1 MFTINMLRNRFIDV
15 FVMVLFVIS
24 ATAHAETA
32 ATVSVSDISFKSNK
46 DLIVSLRRVLENDY
60 GPEDLKKALAPFNAK
75 SDGFRAKSTKELF
88 DALPLASNDLLV
100 SARNLGL
107 LKNPKTLVELQNE
120 VYSSAV
126 KIIVPS
132 KFANKTVFSVGGALL
147 GVAALTGGGSKAS
160 AKPSV
165 TITSSSSSIAENG
178 GTSTLTISLSKAAAV
193 DITASL
199 SFSSTA
205 TLATDFSASETVTI
219 AKGATS
225 GTVNVTSIDDSVY
238 EGNETLI
245 ATISAIDT
253 ASYLIGSASSTTV
266 SITEDESVPQIQ
278 LASSAN
284 SVAEEGGAITF
295 TASIDQ
301 IASTDLAVT
310 VTTLVTTSF
319 GSYTPN
325 VPVSITISIPA
336 GSLSGSAT
344 FTPTDNNSFDGT
356 SSVRFSISSVV
367 GGGAVGNTIN
377 VPSSGASKVVAVTE
391 NEVAPT
397 VQLSASGSSVAENG
411 SDIILTATLSTS
423 TYQDVVVS
431 LSGSGSATSGSDYSF
446 QTITISAGN
455 TTGTSSFVP
464 IEDSLYEGVTETAV
478 VAIGTVSGGGAT
490 ENGTQ
495 SVSIAITESD
505 SAPTVT
511 LASSASSVLEGGSA
525 LTLTATLSV
534 ATTSAVT
541 VAINT
546 SGSAVEGTD
555 YSTISDITI
564 AAGST
569 SGTASFTV
577 TDDSVYEGSE
587 AATVSIGTVTG
598 SSASAAGSGT
608 SVSITLS
615 DNETAPTVNLSS
627 SSSNVLEDGSAITV
641 TATLSNVADEAVTVP
656 INTSGTATEGT
667 DYAAISDITISAGAT
682 TGSTTIT
689 PTDDNV
695 SEGAETLIVSFGTLS
710 GANATAGSTASLTL
724 SLIDDDV
731 PNIALTSSASSIA
744 ENSGSPLTLTA
755 TASTTAIED
764 IVVTIGTAGTA
775 TSGSDYTA
783 LPSTLTISAGATTAT
798 TSFTPTND
806 SIYDGTS
813 SETAI
818 ISVSNVSGGNA
829 LENGDQ
835 SVTLTII
842 DDETAPTV
850 TMAAS
855 SSTVAEDGGASTL
868 TATLSTATYADVT
881 VALGAAGT
889 ASSTTDY
896 SYTSLITISAGSTT
910 GTSTLT
916 ATADDIFDAAS
927 NETAIISI
935 SSVSG
940 GSATESGSQSQTI
953 TITDAE
959 TAPTVT
965 LAIADA
971 TITEGA
977 SSKTITATLSG
988 KTYANVA
995 VAISTSGT
1003 ATEGTDYSTISDIA
1017 VSAGSRTGTASFSIT
1032 DDSVYEGS
1040 ETATVSIGSVNG
1052 GSASAAGSGTS
1063 FNITL
1068 SDNESAPTVSLSAD
1082 SLTIGEDGSAVTVT
1096 ATLSGIADE
1105 AVTVPLNT
1113 SGTAIEGTD
1122 YATIS
1127 NITISA
1133 GATTGST
1140 TITPTDDNISESDET
1155 IIVSLGTLSG
1165 ANASNGSQT
1174 ILSFTLTDDESAPS
1188 ITLTSSATSIAEN
1201 SGSPLTIS
1209 VASSVTS
1216 SEAIIVTLGSSGS
1229 ATSGTDYTA
1238 IPTTLTIP
1246 ANTTTATTTFTPTN
1260 DAFYDA
1266 NSNETVTLT
1275 IEGVSGG
1282 GGSARES
1289 GDQSVMIT
1297 IIDDEVAPVVTLT
1310 SSASSV
1316 AENGSSLTLTA
1327 ALNNATHADVTVTL
1341 SSTGADSTVSSG
1353 SDYSV
1358 PSSILIA
1365 AGQTSATVLF
1375 VPIDDATDPVYEE
1388 AENVVISVSN
1398 VNGGLATE
1406 NGIQSETITITEN
1419 EAVPTL
1425 SLSGAASIDEKTQ
1438 TATVTANLSIKT
1450 DKTVTVSFSNSGT
1463 STANTDYTLS
1473 NITIGAGATSGSQPL
1488 TPVEDTDF
1496 EGGSETVKLT
1506 GSASGISGISN
1517 SSLITITITNKAL
1530 NSGTTATYYTSDYN
1544 DLGSSAEYT
1553 NIAYFDSVGN
1563 PSMWESIN
1571 LRKALSYRKYGVGKQ
1586 VAIVDGGFYFTETG
1600 SPTTHRDLDG
1610 KTVATF
1616 GSFNPAAYNGTACSA
1631 SDGNNMHGTCVA
1643 GIIAADI
1650 DTVGII
1656 GVAPGVSLHLT
1667 DWANTVGFTGMYDKL
1682 ALATDDASNAVAQ
1695 NNSWGWNLDA
1705 NDFQSRLDASPSST
1719 TAQVFASIAGETD
1732 TTITQ
1737 YKNALN
1743 NFQNH
1748 GVIVFANGNDPSKS
1762 SASFN
1767 SALPVWYNEL
1777 EEAWI
1782 TVANIDITGAGT
1794 KTYTQR
1800 GNPCGLAAKFC
1811 IAADAY
1817 GITAPSYVSG
1827 GTSYWHP
1834 TNGTSFTAPMV
1845 SGAVALMAD
1854 HFPNQTPE
1862 QWTDRLLASADNAI
1876 GYTHIG
1882 QVTFGNGVIHGYSAE
1897 AGHGILDIYAAL
1909 QPITSNAYSLQVAG
1923 GNRSLG
1929 ASGSFAFN
1937 ETAILSASSFGDSLA
1952 NALGGEFTYM
1962 YDALDGGFAFDLEQT
1977 VKPSLSVSKPVISID
1992 REFGLTRSVSEEK
2005 LAFSNSF
2012 SKVLEQAGYL
2022 NYSRNESNGSLNS
2035 FTSNGLWNGFSDAS
2049 YVFPFLTAVQG
2060 GTGLNYGDSLGNGFL
2075 SLSYNSENYNGSSGS
2090 PKNAYSFS
2098 YRINLAE
2105 NTNLNYVGGIV
2116 NEGESFLGSEGGGAF
2131 DFSGSENVTSFF
2143 GFKSGI
2149 KLAENHFLNMGY
2161 GLSRTSV
2168 NKARSGIIQ
2177 NISGV
2182 MSDSFEIGFTS
2193 FDNFGSDMMSFS
2205 ISQPHRVASG
2215 TADLQIAGLAERDG
2229 SIPYTYKTASLRPSG
2244 RQLDFAMAYNYDLTT
2259 VSTVRVKMMHTED
2272 KGHVRG
2278 ADPEASI
2285 YLGYSKT
2292 DIIGNDTITI
2302 GAASTFA
2309 NEVDLKLNYSINW

>member
-1 MFTINMLRNRFIDV
+1 MFGIFKRLNLLNAVIMF
-15 FVMVLFVIS
+15 LFVIT
-24 ATAHAETA
+24 ATVHAETET
-32 ATVSVSDISFKSNK
+32 TVSVSDIKFESNK
-46 DLIVSLRRVLENDY
+46 DLIVSLRRVLEKDY
-60 GPEDLKKALAPFNAK
+60 GPEDVKKALTPFNEK
-75 SDGFRAKSTKELF
+75 SEGFRAKSAKELF

-100 SARNLGL
+100 SVRNLGL
-107 LKNPKTLVELQNE
+107 LDNPKTLMGLQNE
-120 VYSSAV
+120 VYLSAV
-126 KIIVPS
+126 NIISPLVVEQNFL
-132 KFANKTVFSVGGALL
+132 KQFNNKTIIGLGGLIGLA
-147 GVAALTGGGSKAS
+147 AS
-160 AKPSV
+160 ASSGNSTPTKPKV
-165 TITSSSSSIAENG
+165 TISSSSSSVAENG
-178 GTSTLTISLSKAAAV
+178 GTSILTVSLSKAAAT
-193 DITASL
+193 DLTATL

-205 TLATDFSASETVTI
+205 TLATDFSAPQTVTI

-225 GTVNVTSIDDSVY
+225 GTVTVTSIDDSVY

-253 ASYLIGSASSTTV
+253 ASHAIGSASSTTV
-266 SITEDESVPQIQ
+266 SITEDESVPQVQ

-301 IASTDLAVT
+301 IASTNLAVSVST
-310 VTTLVTTSF
+310 IVTRSS
-319 GSYTPN
+319 GSYAPN
-325 VPVSITISIPA
+325 VPSNITISIPA

-344 FTPTDNNSFDGT
+344 FTPTDNSSYDGT
-356 SSVRFSISSVV
+356 SIVNFVISSVA
-367 GGGAVGNTIN
+367 GGGAIGNTVTI
-377 VPSSGASKVVAVTE
+377 PSSGTTKVIAVTE

-397 VQLSASGSSVAENG
+397 VQLSTSGSSVAENG
-411 SDIILTATLSTS
+411 SDITLTATLSGPTH
-423 TYQDVVVS
+423 QNVVVN
-431 LSGSGSATSGSDYSF
+431 LLGSGTATNGSDYSISDI
-446 QTITISAGN
+446 TITAGN
-455 TTGTSSFVP
+455 TTGTTAFEP
-464 IEDSLYEGVTETAV
+464 KEDSLFEGVTETAAISI
-478 VAIGTVSGGGAT
+478 VAVSGGGAT

-525 LTLTATLSV
+525 LTLTTTLSV

-564 AAGST
+564 AAGAT

-598 SSASAAGSGT
+598 GSASAAGSGT

-615 DNETAPTVNLSS
+615 DNETAPTVTLSS
-627 SSSNVLEDGSAITV
+627 SSSSVIEDGSAITV
-641 TATLSNVADEAVTVP
+641 TATLSNVADEAITVP
-656 INTSGTATEGT
+656 INTSGTATEST
-667 DYAAISDITISAGAT
+667 DYATINDITISAGAT
-682 TGSTTIT
+682 TGSSTIT

-695 SEGAETLIVSFGTLS
+695 SEGAETVIVSLGTLS
-710 GANATAGSTASLTL
+710 GADATAGSTTSLTL

-731 PNIALTSSASSIA
+731 PNITLTSSASSIA

-755 TASTTAIED
+755 TASMTAIED
-764 IVVTIGTAGTA
+764 IVVSIGTAGTTTA
-775 TSGSDYTA
+775 GSDYTA

-896 SYTSLITISAGSTT
+896 SYTSSITISAGSTT

-1003 ATEGTDYSTISDIA
+1003 ATEGTDYTTISDIA
-1017 VSAGSRTGTASFSIT
+1017 VSAGSTTGTAIFAVT
-1032 DDSVYEGS
+1032 DDSTYEGS

-1063 FNITL
+1063 FNVTL
-1068 SDNESAPTVSLSAD
+1068 SDNESAPTVSLSAN

-1122 YATIS
+1122 YATMS

-1140 TITPTDDNISESDET
+1140 TITPTDDNISESNET
-1155 IIVSLGTLSG
+1155 IIVSMGTLSG
-1165 ANASNGSQT
+1165 ANASNGSPT
-1174 ILSFTLTDDESAPS
+1174 SLSFTLTDDESAPS

-1238 IPTTLTIP
+1238 LPATLTIP
-1246 ANTTTATTTFTPTN
+1246 ANATTATTTFTPTN

-1266 NSNETVTLT
+1266 ASNETVTLT

-1289 GDQSVMIT
+1289 GEQSVTLTIT
-1297 IIDDEVAPVVTLT
+1297 DDEVDPVVTL

-1327 ALNNATHADVTVTL
+1327 TLNNATYADVTVAL
-1341 SSTGADSTVSSG
+1341 ASAGADSTISSG
-1353 SDYSV
+1353 TDYSV
-1358 PSSILIA
+1358 SSSILIT
-1365 AGQTSATVLF
+1365 AGETSATGIF
-1375 VPIDDATDPVYEE
+1375 TPIDDASDPVYEE
-1388 AENVVISVSN
+1388 AENVVVSVSD
-1398 VNGGLATE
+1398 VSGGSAE
-1406 NGIQSETITITEN
+1406 ESGIQSKTITITEN
-1419 EAVPTL
+1419 EAIPTL

-1463 STANTDYTLS
+1463 STASTDYTLS
-1473 NITIGAGATSGSQPL
+1473 NITIGAGATSGSQTL
-1488 TPVEDTDF
+1488 SPVLDTDF

-1530 NSGTTATYYTSDYN
+1530 NSGTTATYNS
-1544 DLGSSAEYT
+1544 SSATSWASDTEYT
-1553 NIAYFDSVGN
+1553 NIEAFDPDRAAN
-1563 PSMWESIN
+1563 PNPFESIN
-1571 LRKALSYRKYGVGKQ
+1571 LNKAFAYGKYGNGKQ
-1586 VAIVDGGFYFTETG
+1586 VAIVDQGFWVTG
-1600 SPTTHRDLDG
+1600 ANASATHSDLDG
-1610 KTVATF
+1610 KTITTF
-1616 GSFNPAAYNGTACSA
+1616 GSFNAPGTGCGGA
-1631 SDGNNMHGTCVA
+1631 HGTCVA
-1643 GIIAADI
+1643 GVIAADGGDGGTI
-1650 DTVGII
+1650 GI
-1656 GVAPGVSLHLT
+1656 APLASLHLT
-1667 DWANTVGFTGMYDKL
+1667 DWGNTVGFNDMYDKM
-1682 ALATDDASNAVAQ
+1682 AQATVDASNAVAQ
-1695 NNSWGWNLDA
+1695 NNSWGIGLDA
-1705 NDFQSRLDASPSST
+1705 NGFQVRVDANPSLTPLTLWSYGVSGSLT
-1719 TAQVFASIAGETD
+1719 SVTA
-1732 TTITQ
+1732 
-1737 YKNALN
+1737 YKNALD

-1748 GVIVFANGNDPSKS
+1748 GVIVFSNGNDTTKT
-1762 SASFN
+1762 SAHAIASMPLWF
-1767 SALPVWYNEL
+1767 PEL

-1782 TVANIDITGAGT
+1782 SVANIDITGNGT
-1794 KTYTQR
+1794 KTYTQK
-1800 GNPCGLAAKFC
+1800 GNPCGLAASFC
-1811 IAADAY
+1811 IAAD
-1817 GITAPSYVSG
+1817 GWNVTMPSHVSG
-1827 GTSYWHP
+1827 GNSYH
-1834 TNGTSFTAPMV
+1834 TNSSGTSFSAPMV

-1876 GYTHIG
+1876 GYTHVG
-1882 QVTFGNGVIHGYSAE
+1882 QVTFGNGVKHGYSAE
-1897 AGHGILDIYAAL
+1897 AGHGIMDIYAAL
-1909 QPITSNAYSLQVAG
+1909 QPITNDAYVAQVAG

-1962 YDALDGGFAFDLEQT
+1962 YDALDGGFAFDLKQT
-1977 VKPSLSVSKPVISID
+1977 VKPSLSVTTPVISMD
-1992 REFGLTRSVSEEK
+1992 RELGLTRSVSEEK
-2005 LAFSNSF
+2005 LAYSNSF
-2012 SKVLEQAGYL
+2012 SQASGRSRYL
-2022 NYSRNESNGSLNS
+2022 SSSRNQSNSTLVS
-2035 FTSNGLWNGFSDAS
+2035 FTSNGQWNGFSEAS
-2049 YVFPFLTAVQG
+2049 YVFPFLTSIQG
-2060 GTGLNYGDSLGNGFL
+2060 GKGLNYGDNLGNGFL
-2075 SLSYNSENYNGSSGS
+2075 SFSYNSDNAAGSSS
-2090 PKNAYSFS
+2090 NQKNAYTFS
-2098 YRINLAE
+2098 YRTNPAEHANLS
-2105 NTNLNYVGGIV
+2105 YVGGIA
-2116 NEGESFLGSEGGGAF
+2116 NEGENFLGSSGGGAF
-2131 DFSGSENVTSFF
+2131 DFTGSENVTSFF
-2143 GFKSGI
+2143 GMKSDI
-2149 KLAENHFLNMGY
+2149 LLAEDYSINMGF
-2161 GLSRTSV
+2161 GLSSTSV
-2168 NKARSGIIQ
+2168 NKARSGIVQ

-2182 MSDSFEIGFTS
+2182 MSDSFEIGFTA
-2193 FDNFGSDMMSFS
+2193 FDNFGPDKLSLS

-2229 SIPYTYKTASLRPSG
+2229 SIPYTYKKVSLRPSG
-2244 RQLDFAMAYNYDLTT
+2244 RQLDFAVAYNYDLTKA
-2259 VSTVRVKMMHTED
+2259 STVRFKMMHTED

-2278 ADPEASI
+2278 ADPETSI
-2285 YLGYSKT
+2285 YLGYHKT
-2292 DIIGNDTITI
+2292 DIIGADTFTI
-2302 GAASTFA
+2302 GAASNPA
-2309 NEVDLKLNYSINW
+2309 HEMDLKFNYSINW

>member
-1 MFTINMLRNRFIDV
+1 MFTASYVLRHIKKICFLMILWFITSV
-15 FVMVLFVIS
+15 
-24 ATAHAETA
+24 TAFAETET
-32 ATVSVSDISFKSNK
+32 TVPYKNISFKSNK
-46 DLIVSLRRVLENDY
+46 DFIVSLRSVLEKDY
-60 GPEDLKKALAPFNAK
+60 GPKDLKKALKPFNAEPE
-75 SDGFRAKSTKELF
+75 GFRAKSRKELF
-88 DALPLASNDLLV
+88 DALPLATNDILI

-107 LKNPKTLVELQNE
+107 LKNTKNLVELQNE

-126 KIIVPS
+126 KTIASS
-132 KFANKTVFSVGGALL
+132 KFGNKTILSVGGALL
-147 GVAALTGGGSKAS
+147 GAAVLTGGGK
-160 AKPSV
+160 KPSPKSLPYV
-165 TITSSSSSIAENG
+165 TIANSSPSIAENG
-178 GTSTLTISLSKAAAV
+178 GTSTLTVSLSEAAAA
-193 DITASL
+193 DITTTLA
-199 SFSSTA
+199 FSSTA
-205 TLATDFSASETVTI
+205 TLATDFSASQTVTI
-219 AKGATS
+219 SKGATS
-225 GTVNVTSIDDSVY
+225 GTVTVTSIDDSVY

-253 ASYLIGSASSTTV
+253 TSYAIGSASSTTV
-266 SITEDESVPQIQ
+266 SITEDESVPQVQ

-295 TASIDQ
+295 TASINQ
-301 IASTDLAVT
+301 IASTNLAVKVRAI
-310 VTTLVTTSF
+310 VTRSSV
-319 GSYTPN
+319 SYTPN
-325 VPVSITISIPA
+325 IPSDITITVPA
-336 GSLSGSAT
+336 GSLSGTAT
-344 FTPTDNNSFDGT
+344 FTPIDNNTYDGT
-356 SSVRFSISSVV
+356 SVVNFIVSSVL
-367 GGGAVGNTIN
+367 GGGAIGNTVTI
-377 VPSSGASKVVAVTE
+377 PSSGTTKVVAITE

-397 VQLSASGSSVAENG
+397 IQLSAVGSSVAENG
-411 SDIILTATLSTS
+411 ADITLTATLSGS
-423 TYQDVVVS
+423 THQDVVVS
-431 LSGSGSATSGSDYSF
+431 LLGTGTANSGLDYSISDI
-446 QTITISAGN
+446 TITAGN
-455 TTGTSSFVP
+455 TTGTSAFEP
-464 IEDSLYEGVTETAV
+464 IEDSLFEGVTETAAISI
-478 VAIGTVSGGGAT
+478 VAVSGGGAT

-495 SVSIAITESD
+495 SVDISITESD

-511 LASSASSVLEGGSA
+511 LASSANSVSEGGSS

-534 ATTSAVT
+534 ASTSAVT

-564 AAGST
+564 SAGST

-577 TDDSVYEGSE
+577 TDDSVYEGTE

-608 SVSITLS
+608 SASITLS
-615 DNETAPTVNLSS
+615 DNEIAPTVTLSS
-627 SSSNVLEDGSAITV
+627 SSANIFEDGSAITL

-667 DYAAISDITISAGAT
+667 DYAAISDITISAGTT

-689 PTDDNV
+689 PTNDNV
-695 SEGAETLIVSFGTLS
+695 SEGAETITVSFGTLS
-710 GANATAGSTASLTL
+710 GADATSGNTASLTF
-724 SLIDDDV
+724 SLVDDDV

-744 ENSGSPLTLTA
+744 EDSGTSLTLTA

-775 TSGSDYTA
+775 TPGSDYTA

-806 SIYDGTS
+806 STYDETS

-818 ISVSNVSGGNA
+818 ISVTNVSGGNA
-829 LENGDQ
+829 LEKGDQ
-835 SVTLTII
+835 SVTLTIT

-850 TMAAS
+850 TIAAS
-855 SSTVAEDGGASTL
+855 SLAVAEDGGASTL

-896 SYTSLITISAGSTT
+896 SYTSSITISAGSTI

-1017 VSAGSRTGTASFSIT
+1017 VSAGSTSGTASFAVT
-1032 DDSVYEGS
+1032 DDSTYEGS

-1063 FNITL
+1063 FNVTL
-1068 SDNESAPTVSLSAD
+1068 SDNESAPTVSLSANF
-1082 SLTIGEDGSAVTVT
+1082 LTIGEDGSAVTVT

-1105 AVTVPLNT
+1105 DVTVPLNT
-1113 SGTAIEGTD
+1113 SGTAIECTD

-1127 NITISA
+1127 DITISA

-1140 TITPTDDNISESDET
+1140 KITPTDDSISESNEA
-1155 IIVSLGTLSG
+1155 IIVSMGTLSG
-1165 ANASNGSQT
+1165 ASAGNGSPT
-1174 ILSFTLTDDESAPS
+1174 SLSFTLTDDESAPS
-1188 ITLTSSATSIAEN
+1188 ITLISTGTSIAEN
-1201 SGSPLTIS
+1201 SGSALTIS
-1209 VASSVTS
+1209 VTSSIAS
-1216 SEAIIVTLGSSGS
+1216 SEAIVVTLGASGN

-1238 IPTTLTIP
+1238 LPTTLTIP
-1246 ANTTTATTTFTPTN
+1246 ANATTATTTFTPTN

-1266 NSNETVTLT
+1266 STNETVTLT

-1289 GDQSVMIT
+1289 GDQSIIIT
-1297 IIDDEVAPVVTLT
+1297 ITDDEVAPVVTLT

-1327 ALNNATHADVTVTL
+1327 TLNNATHADVTVTL
-1341 SSTGADSTVSSG
+1341 SSAGADTTILSG

-1358 PSSILIA
+1358 ASSIVIV
-1365 AGQTSATVLF
+1365 AGQTSANGIF
-1375 VPIDDATDPVYEE
+1375 SPIDDASDPVYEE
-1388 AENVVISVSN
+1388 AENVVVSVSN
-1398 VNGGLATE
+1398 VNGGSATE
-1406 NGIQSETITITEN
+1406 NGIQSKTITITEN
-1419 EAVPTL
+1419 ESVPTL
-1425 SLSGAASIDEKTQ
+1425 SLSGTASIDEKTQ

-1473 NITIGAGATSGSQPL
+1473 NITIGAGAISGSQTL
-1488 TPVEDTDF
+1488 SPVLDNDF

-1530 NSGTTATYYTSDYN
+1530 NSGTTAEYNSSFATSWASDT
-1544 DLGSSAEYT
+1544 EYT
-1553 NIAYFDSVGN
+1553 NIEAYDSDRAAN
-1563 PSMWESIN
+1563 PNPYESIN
-1571 LRKALSYRKYGVGKQ
+1571 LNQAFAYGKFGSGKQ
-1586 VAIVDGGFYFTETG
+1586 VAIVDQGFWVTG
-1600 SPTTHRDLDG
+1600 ANASATHADLNA
-1610 KTVATF
+1610 KTIATF
-1616 GSFNPAAYNGTACSA
+1616 GSFNAPGTGCGGA
-1631 SDGNNMHGTCVA
+1631 HGTCVA
-1643 GIIAADI
+1643 GVIAADYG
-1650 DTVGII
+1650 DGGII
-1656 GVAPGVSLHLT
+1656 GIAPLASLHLT
-1667 DWANTVGFTGMYDKL
+1667 DWGNTVGFNDMYDKM
-1682 ALATDDASNAVAQ
+1682 AQGTADASNAVAQ
-1695 NNSWGWNLDA
+1695 NNSWGISVDA
-1705 NDFQSRLDASPSST
+1705 NEFQVIVDNNPSST
-1719 TAQVFASIAGETD
+1719 TLELMSYGLSGSLSSVTA
-1732 TTITQ
+1732 
-1737 YKNALN
+1737 YKNALDD
-1743 NFQNH
+1743 FQNH
-1748 GVIVFANGNDPSKS
+1748 GVIVFSNGNDTSKT
-1762 SASFN
+1762 SAHAIASMPLWFT
-1767 SALPVWYNEL
+1767 EL
-1777 EEAWI
+1777 EDAWI
-1782 TVANIDITGAGT
+1782 SVANIDITGNGT
-1794 KTYTQR
+1794 KTYTQM
-1800 GNPCGLAAKFC
+1800 GNPCGLTASFC
-1811 IAADAY
+1811 IAAD
-1817 GITAPSYVSG
+1817 GTDVTMPSHVSG
-1827 GTSYWHP
+1827 GTSYHDNS
-1834 TNGTSFTAPMV
+1834 TGTSFSAPMV

-1882 QVTFGNGVIHGYSAE
+1882 QVTFGNGVKHGYSAE
-1897 AGHGILDIYAAL
+1897 AGHGIMDIYAAL
-1909 QPITSNAYSLQVAG
+1909 QPITSDAYIAQVAG
-1923 GNRSLG
+1923 GNGSLG
-1929 ASGSFAFN
+1929 GSGSFAFN

-1992 REFGLTRSVSEEK
+1992 RELGLTRSVSEEK

-2012 SKVLEQAGYL
+2012 SQVLEQSGYL
-2022 NYSRNESNGSLNS
+2022 NYTRNQSNDSLNS
-2035 FTSNGLWNGFSDAS
+2035 FTSNGLWNSFSDAS

-2075 SLSYNSENYNGSSGS
+2075 SLSYNSENSNGSYGIL
-2090 PKNAYSFS
+2090 KDAYTFS
-2098 YRINLAE
+2098 YRTNLAE
-2105 NTNLNYVGGIV
+2105 NANLNYVGGFV
-2116 NEGESFLGSEGGGAF
+2116 NEGESFLGSSGGGAF
-2131 DFSGSENVTSFF
+2131 DFSGSDNVTSFF
-2143 GFKSGI
+2143 GIKSGFQ
-2149 KLAENHFLNMGY
+2149 LDENYFINVGY
-2161 GLSRTSV
+2161 GLSSTSV
-2168 NKARSGIIQ
+2168 NKARNGIVQ

-2182 MSDSFEIGFTS
+2182 MSDSFEFGFTS
-2193 FDNFGSDMMSFS
+2193 FDNFGSDMLSFS

-2215 TADLQIAGLAERDG
+2215 TADLQIAGLAEVDG

-2244 RQLDFAMAYNYDLTT
+2244 RQLDFAVTYNYDITLT
-2259 VSTVRVKMMHTED
+2259 STFRAKAMLTQE
-2272 KGHVRG
+2272 KGHIRG
-2278 ADPEASI
+2278 LNSETSI
-2285 YLGYSKT
+2285 YLGYSKA

-2302 GAASTFA
+2302 GAVSNSA
-2309 NEVDLKLNYSINW
+2309 NEMDFKLNYSINW

>member
-1 MFTINMLRNRFIDV
+1 MIIIKMLRNRFIDV
-15 FVMVLFVIS
+15 FVIVLFVIS
-24 ATAHAETA
+24 TTAHAETA

-46 DLIVSLRRVLENDY
+46 DLIVSLRRVLEKDY

-225 GTVNVTSIDDSVY
+225 GTVTVTSIDDSVY

-266 SITEDESVPQIQ
+266 SITEDENVPQIQ

-310 VTTLVTTSF
+310 VMTIVTTSS
-319 GSYTPN
+319 GAYTPN
-325 VPVSITISIPA
+325 VPSNITISIPA

-344 FTPTDNNSFDGT
+344 FTPTDNNSYDGT
-356 SSVRFSISSVV
+356 STVNFVISSVA
-367 GGGAVGNTIN
+367 GGGAIGNTVTI
-377 VPSSGASKVVAVTE
+377 PSSGTTKVIAVTE
-391 NEVAPT
+391 NEVAPS
-397 VQLSASGSSVAENG
+397 VQLSTSGSSVAENG
-411 SDIILTATLSTS
+411 SDITLTATLSGS
-423 TYQDVVVS
+423 TYQNVVVS
-431 LSGSGSATSGSDYSF
+431 LLGSGTATSGSDYSISDI
-446 QTITISAGN
+446 TITAGN
-455 TTGTSSFVP
+455 TTGTTAFEP
-464 IEDSLYEGVTETAV
+464 KEDSLFEGVTETAAISI
-478 VAIGTVSGGGAT
+478 VAVSGGGAA

-695 SEGAETLIVSFGTLS
+695 SEGAETVIVSLGTLS
-710 GANATAGSTASLTL
+710 GADATAGSTTSLTL

-731 PNIALTSSASSIA
+731 PNITLTSSASSIA
-744 ENSGSPLTLTA
+744 ENSGSPLTLRA
-755 TASTTAIED
+755 TASMTAIED

-829 LENGDQ
+829 LENGEQ

-971 TITEGA
+971 NITEGA
-977 SSKTITATLSG
+977 NSKTITATLSG

-1017 VSAGSRTGTASFSIT
+1017 VSAGSTTGTASFSIT

-1266 NSNETVTLT
+1266 ASNETVTLT

-1341 SSTGADSTVSSG
+1341 SSIGADSTVSSG

-1425 SLSGAASIDEKTQ
+1425 SLLGAASIDEKTQ

-1450 DKTVTVSFSNSGT
+1450 DKTVTVSFSNLGT

-1473 NITIGAGATSGSQPL
+1473 NITIGAGATSGSQTL
-1488 TPVEDTDF
+1488 SPVLDTDF
-1496 EGGSETVKLT
+1496 EDGSETVKLT

-1517 SSLITITITNKAL
+1517 SNEIIITITNKAL
-1530 NSGTTATYYTSDYN
+1530 NSGTTATYNSSFATSWASDT
-1544 DLGSSAEYT
+1544 EYT
-1553 NIAYFDSVGN
+1553 NIEALATDRAAN
-1563 PSMWESIN
+1563 PNSYESIN
-1571 LRKALSYRKYGVGKQ
+1571 LNKAFAYNKFGSGQQ
-1586 VAIVDGGFYFTETG
+1586 VAIVDQGFWVTG
-1600 SPTTHRDLDG
+1600 ANASATHADLDG
-1610 KTVATF
+1610 KTITTF
-1616 GSFNPAAYNGTACSA
+1616 GTFNAPGSGCGGA
-1631 SDGNNMHGTCVA
+1631 HGTCVA
-1643 GIIAADI
+1643 GVIAADGG
-1650 DTVGII
+1650 DGGII
-1656 GVAPGVSLHLT
+1656 GIAPLASLHLT
-1667 DWANTVGFTGMYDKL
+1667 DWGNTVGFTDMHDKL
-1682 ALATDDASNAVAQ
+1682 AQATAHASNAVAQ
-1695 NNSWGWNLDA
+1695 NNSWE
-1705 NDFQSRLDASPSST
+1705 SPSYDASQFQTFVDSNPSLSSLQIWDILT
-1719 TAQVFASIAGETD
+1719 SSNLTNVTA
-1732 TTITQ
+1732 
-1737 YKNALN
+1737 YKNALD

-1748 GVIVFANGNDPSKS
+1748 GVIVWSNGNNPAKT
-1762 SASFN
+1762 SATYVAS
-1767 SALPVWYNEL
+1767 LPLWFPEL
-1777 EEAWI
+1777 EDAWI
-1782 TVANIDITGAGT
+1782 AVANIDITGNGT
-1794 KTYTQR
+1794 KTYTQK
-1800 GNPCGLAAKFC
+1800 GNPCGLVARFC
-1811 IAADAY
+1811 IAAD
-1817 GITAPSYVSG
+1817 GQDVTMPSYVSG
-1827 GTSYWHP
+1827 GNSYHS
-1834 TNGTSFTAPMV
+1834 NSSGTSFSAPMV

-1876 GYTHIG
+1876 GYTHVG
-1882 QVTFGNGVIHGYSAE
+1882 QVTFGNGVKHGYSAE
-1897 AGHGILDIYAAL
+1897 AGHGIMDIYAAL
-1909 QPITSNAYSLQVAG
+1909 QPITSDAYIAQVAG

-1992 REFGLTRSVSEEK
+1992 RELGLTRSVSEEK

-2012 SKVLEQAGYL
+2012 SKVLEQPGYL
-2022 NYSRNESNGSLNS
+2022 NYSRNESNGSLTS

-2075 SLSYNSENYNGSSGS
+2075 SLSYNSENDNGSSGN

-2098 YRINLAE
+2098 YRLNLAE

-2116 NEGESFLGSEGGGAF
+2116 NEGESFLGSAGGGAF

-2149 KLAENHFLNMGY
+2149 KLAENHFLNVGY

-2285 YLGYSKT
+2285 YLGYSKS

>member
-1 MFTINMLRNRFIDV
+1 MIIIKMLRNRFIDV

-46 DLIVSLRRVLENDY
+46 DLIVSLRRVLEKDY
-60 GPEDLKKALAPFNAK
+60 GPEDLKKALTPFNAK

-225 GTVNVTSIDDSVY
+225 GTVTVTSIDDSVY

-266 SITEDESVPQIQ
+266 SIAEDESVPQIQ

-301 IASTDLAVT
+301 IASTNLAVT
-310 VTTLVTTSF
+310 VTTIVATSF

-325 VPVSITISIPA
+325 VPSNITISIPA

-344 FTPTDNNSFDGT
+344 FTPTDNNSYDGT
-356 SSVRFSISSVV
+356 STVSFVISSVA
-367 GGGAVGNTIN
+367 GGGAIGNTVTI
-377 VPSSGASKVVAVTE
+377 PSSGTTRVIAVTE

-511 LASSASSVLEGGSA
+511 LASSASSVSEGGSA

-695 SEGAETLIVSFGTLS
+695 SEGAETVIVSLGTLS
-710 GANATAGSTASLTL
+710 GADATAGSTTSLTL

-731 PNIALTSSASSIA
+731 PNITLTSSASSIA

-755 TASTTAIED
+755 TASMTAIED

-829 LENGDQ
+829 LENGEQ

-855 SSTVAEDGGASTL
+855 SSTVAEDSGASTL

-1266 NSNETVTLT
+1266 ASNETVTLT

-1289 GDQSVMIT
+1289 GDQSITLT

-1341 SSTGADSTVSSG
+1341 SSIGADSTVSSG

-1375 VPIDDATDPVYEE
+1375 APIDDASDPVYEE
-1388 AENVVISVSN
+1388 AENVVVSVSD
-1398 VNGGLATE
+1398 VSGGSAE
-1406 NGIQSETITITEN
+1406 ESGIQSKTITITEN
-1419 EAVPTL
+1419 EAIPTL

-1473 NITIGAGATSGSQPL
+1473 NITIGAGATSGSQTL
-1488 TPVEDTDF
+1488 SPVLDTDF

-1530 NSGTTATYYTSDYN
+1530 NSGTTATYYSGDAN
-1544 DLGSSAEYT
+1544 DWTAISQYQFLEAGDVSA
-1553 NIAYFDSVGN
+1553 ASN
-1563 PSMWESIN
+1563 PNPYDSIN
-1571 LRKALSYRKYGVGKQ
+1571 LNMAFSYRKYGEGVQ
-1586 VAIVDGGFYFTETG
+1586 VAIMDSGYWVTEANAAADH
-1600 SPTTHRDLDG
+1600 SDLDG
-1610 KTVATF
+1610 KTITTF
-1616 GSFNPAAYNGTACSA
+1616 GQFDAPGTGPLGAHGTA
-1631 SDGNNMHGTCVA
+1631 VA
-1643 GIIAADI
+1643 GIVGADF
-1650 DTVGII
+1650 DLVGYGGIV
-1656 GVAPGVSLHLT
+1656 GVAPKVSLHLT
-1667 DWANTVGFTGMYDKL
+1667 DRLNTAGYTDMYDKM
-1682 ALATDDASNAVAQ
+1682 AQGTADASTAVAQ
-1695 NNSWGWNLDA
+1695 NNSWGYPTLDA
-1705 NDFQSRLDASPSST
+1705 NDFQQYVDDNP
-1719 TAQVFASIAGETD
+1719 TD
-1732 TTITQ
+1732 TIQEVWANRVSGTTSTITA
-1737 YKNALN
+1737 YTTALN

-1748 GVIVFANGNDPSKS
+1748 GVVVWANGNTPSKQ
-1762 SASFN
+1762 SAHFL
-1767 SALPVWYNEL
+1767 AAMPLWIPEL
-1777 EEAWI
+1777 EDAWI
-1782 TVANIDITGAGT
+1782 TVANIDITGNGT
-1794 KTYTQR
+1794 KTYTQK
-1800 GNPCGLAAKFC
+1800 GHPCGLAARFC
-1811 IAADAY
+1811 IAADGQNVAVP
-1817 GITAPSYVSG
+1817 AEVSG
-1827 GTSYWHP
+1827 GSSTWYNA
-1834 TNGTSFTAPMV
+1834 NGTSFSAPMV

-1862 QWTDRLLASADNAI
+1862 QWTDRLLASADNSI
-1876 GYTHIG
+1876 GYTHVG

-1897 AGHGILDIYAAL
+1897 AGHGIMDIYAAL

-1992 REFGLTRSVSEEK
+1992 RELGLTRSVSEEK

-2012 SKVLEQAGYL
+2012 SKVLEQPGYL
-2022 NYSRNESNGSLNS
+2022 NYSRNESNGSLTS
-2035 FTSNGLWNGFSDAS
+2035 FTSNGLWNGFNDAS

-2075 SLSYNSENYNGSSGS
+2075 SLSYNSENDNGSSGN

-2098 YRINLAE
+2098 YRLNLAE

-2116 NEGESFLGSEGGGAF
+2116 NEGESFLGSAGGGAF
-2131 DFSGSENVTSFF
+2131 DFSESENVTSFF
-2143 GFKSGI
+2143 GIKSGI
-2149 KLAENHFLNMGY
+2149 KLADDYFLKVGY

-2285 YLGYSKT
+2285 YLGYSKS

>member
-1 MFTINMLRNRFIDV
+1 MHNILSIILRARYLSVLVMF
-15 FVMVLFVIS
+15 LFVIT
-24 ATAHAETA
+24 ATAHAETE

-46 DLIVSLRRVLENDY
+46 DLIVSLRRVLEKDY
-60 GPEDLKKALAPFNAK
+60 GPEDLKKALTPFNAK
-75 SDGFRAKSTKELF
+75 SEGFRAKSTKELF
-88 DALPLASNDLLV
+88 DALPFASNDLLV

-107 LKNPKTLVELQNE
+107 LKNPKTLVDLQNE
-120 VYSSAV
+120 IYLSAV
-126 KIIVPS
+126 KVITPQKFS
-132 KFANKTVFSVGGALL
+132 KKAVLGAGGALL
-147 GVAALTGGGSKAS
+147 GAAVLTGGSKAS

-178 GTSTLTISLSKAAAV
+178 GTSTLTISLSKAAAA
-193 DITASL
+193 DIAATL

-205 TLATDFSASETVTI
+205 TLATDFSAVQTVTI
-219 AKGATS
+219 LKGTTS
-225 GTVNVTSIDDSVY
+225 GTVTVTSIDDSVY
-238 EGNETLI
+238 EGNETLK
-245 ATISAIDT
+245 ATISSIST
-253 ASYLIGSASSTTV
+253 ASYVIGSASSTTV
-266 SITEDESVPQIQ
+266 SITEDESVPQVQ

-284 SVAEEGGAITF
+284 SVVEEGGAITF

-301 IASTDLAVT
+301 IASTNLAVT

-325 VPVSITISIPA
+325 VPSNITISIPA

-344 FTPTDNNSFDGT
+344 FTPTDNSSYDGT

-367 GGGAVGNTIN
+367 GGGAVGNTIT

-397 VQLSASGSSVAENG
+397 VQLSASASSVAENG
-411 SDIILTATLSTS
+411 ADITLTATLSVS

-431 LSGSGSATSGSDYSF
+431 LLGSGSATSGSDYSLSVI
-446 QTITISAGN
+446 TITAGN
-455 TTGTSSFVP
+455 TTGTTSFVP

-511 LASSASSVLEGGSA
+511 LASSASSVSEGDSA

-615 DNETAPTVNLSS
+615 DNETAPTVTLSS

-667 DYAAISDITISAGAT
+667 DYGAISDITISAGAT

-710 GANATAGSTASLTL
+710 GADATAGSTASLTL

-764 IVVTIGTAGTA
+764 IVVTIGTVGTA

-818 ISVSNVSGGNA
+818 ISVTNVSGGNA
-829 LENGDQ
+829 LERGDQ
-835 SVTLTII
+835 SVTLTIT

-855 SSTVAEDGGASTL
+855 SSAVAEDGGASTL

-896 SYTSLITISAGSTT
+896 SYTSSITISAGSTT

-1017 VSAGSRTGTASFSIT
+1017 VSAGSTTGTASFAVT
-1032 DDSVYEGS
+1032 DDSTYEGS

-1063 FNITL
+1063 FNVTL
-1068 SDNESAPTVSLSAD
+1068 SDNESAPTVSLRAN

-1155 IIVSLGTLSG
+1155 IIVSMGTLSG
-1165 ANASNGSQT
+1165 ANASNGSPT
-1174 ILSFTLTDDESAPS
+1174 SLSFTLTDDESNPS
-1188 ITLTSSATSIAEN
+1188 ITLTSTASSIAEN

-1209 VASSVTS
+1209 VTS
-1216 SEAIIVTLGSSGS
+1216 SIIAAVDIVVTLGTTGT

-1238 IPTTLTIP
+1238 LPSTLTIS
-1246 ANTTTATTTFTPTN
+1246 AGATAATTSFSPSN
-1260 DAFYDA
+1260 DTFYDA
-1266 NSNETVTLT
+1266 SSNETVTLT
-1275 IEGVSGG
+1275 IDGVSGG
-1282 GGSARES
+1282 AARES
-1289 GDQSVMIT
+1289 GDQSVTIT
-1297 IIDDEVAPVVTLT
+1297 ITDDEVAPVVTLT

-1327 ALNNATHADVTVTL
+1327 TLNNATHANVTVTL
-1341 SSTGADSTVSSG
+1341 SSAGADSTVSSG
-1353 SDYSV
+1353 TDYSV
-1358 PSSILIA
+1358 SSSILIV
-1365 AGQTSATVLF
+1365 AGETYATGMF
-1375 VPIDDATDPVYEE
+1375 TPIDDASDPVYEE
-1388 AENVVISVSN
+1388 AENVVVSVSN

-1406 NGIQSETITITEN
+1406 NGIQTETITITEN

-1425 SLSGAASIDEKTQ
+1425 SLLGAASIDEKTQ

-1473 NITIGAGATSGSQPL
+1473 NITIGAGATSGSQTL
-1488 TPVEDTDF
+1488 SPVLDTDF

-1506 GSASGISGISN
+1506 GSASGISSISN

-1544 DLGSSAEYT
+1544 TLGSSTEYT

-1616 GSFNPAAYNGTACSA
+1616 GSFNPAAYNGTACSG
-1631 SDGNNMHGTCVA
+1631 SGGNNMHGTCVA

-1667 DWANTVGFTGMYDKL
+1667 DWKNTVGFTGMYNKL

-1732 TTITQ
+1732 TTMTQ

-1876 GYTHIG
+1876 GYTHVG

-1897 AGHGILDIYAAL
+1897 AGHGIMDIYAAL
-1909 QPITSNAYSLQVAG
+1909 QPITSDAYDAQVAG
-1923 GNRSLG
+1923 GNGSLG
-1929 ASGSFAFN
+1929 SEGSFAFN

-1962 YDALDGGFAFDLEQT
+1962 YDALDGGFAFDLKQT

-2012 SKVLEQAGYL
+2012 SKVLEQPGYL
-2022 NYSRNESNGSLNS
+2022 NYSRNESNGSLTS

-2075 SLSYNSENYNGSSGS
+2075 SLSYNSENDNGSSGNT
-2090 PKNAYSFS
+2090 KNAYSFS
-2098 YRINLAE
+2098 YRLNLAE

-2116 NEGESFLGSEGGGAF
+2116 NEGESFLGSAGGGAF

-2143 GFKSGI
+2143 GIKSGI
-2149 KLAENHFLNMGY
+2149 KLADDYFLNVGY

-2193 FDNFGSDMMSFS
+2193 FDNFGSDMLSFS

-2302 GAASTFA
+2302 GAVSNSA
-2309 NEVDLKLNYSINW
+2309 NERDLKLNYSINW